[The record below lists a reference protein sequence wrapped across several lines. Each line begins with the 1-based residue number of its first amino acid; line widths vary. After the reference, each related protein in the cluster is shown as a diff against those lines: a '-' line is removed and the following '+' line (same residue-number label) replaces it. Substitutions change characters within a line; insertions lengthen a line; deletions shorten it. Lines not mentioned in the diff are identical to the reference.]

1 MNNNRM
7 LREWLYAD
15 GTKIT
20 TSKTTGQPVQSAGL
34 VYIWDM
40 YIDPKDKGTWTSAEK
55 YKIEWV
61 GTVFETEQEAIDAGH
76 NHLIELE
83 DERELKGKSE
93 DYTVETIA
101 IPISEVSDETLLFSG
116 L

>member
-20 TSKTTGQPVQSAGL
+20 TVNQPVKSINNKV

-40 YIDPKDKGTWTSAEK
+40 YVDTKDKGTWTSAEK
-55 YKIEWV
+55 YKVEWV
-61 GTVFETEQEAIDAGH
+61 GTVFETEQEAIDAGY
-76 NHLIELE
+76 NHLVELE
-83 DERELKGKSE
+83 DEGELICKPD
-93 DYTVETIA
+93 DYTVEA
-101 IPISEVSDETLLFSG
+101 MAVPISEVSDETLLFSG